1 MITNI
6 LEKIFTFRGLCG
18 TFDGNKANDFHDIG
32 GSTPEPG
39 QAPRH
44 AEQWRIQPG
53 HSSLFD
59 GPPPAL
65 GRGGG
70 GGTGR
75 LCLCEQQTEIVTVGG
90 ATWARDSPDPRD
102 PGATCHPW
110 WQLRAPARA
119 RHYVDITPAVRGG
132 DEYVND
138 QAAAGPG
145 SQQEAASTGSKPRA
159 EGVGV
164 HWSLHQQ
171 RHARSPG
178 YSRGRDSNPGPL
190 AAGPPSYPTPAGLTA
205 AGVAALC
212 SNTVLNSS
220 VATQCGPYIQEDLSI
235 ALDICVLGRSLLYQS
250 FICIYLHFI

>member
-1 MITNI
+1 MITDI

-18 TFDGNKANDFHDIG
+18 TFDGNKANDLHDTD

-44 AEQWRIQPG
+44 AEQWRG
-53 HSSLFD
+53 
-59 GPPPAL
+59 G
-65 GRGGG
+65 GGG

-138 QAAAGPG
+138 QAAAAPG
-145 SQQEAASTGSKPRA
+145 SQQEAASTGTKPRA

-164 HWSLHQQ
+164 HWSLQPRPQ
-171 RHARSPG
+171 PRHARSSV
-178 YSRGRDSNPGPL
+178 YSFSGDSNPGPL

-220 VATQCGPYIQEDLSI
+220 VATQCGPYIQGDLSI
-235 ALDICVLGRSLLYQS
+235 ALDICVLGRSLY
-250 FICIYLHFI
+250 

>member
-1 MITNI
+1 M
-6 LEKIFTFRGLCG
+6 CG
-18 TFDGNKANDFHDIG
+18 TFDGNKANDLHDVD

-39 QAPRH
+39 Q
-44 AEQWRIQPG
+44 QWRIQPG

-90 ATWARDSPDPRD
+90 DTWPRDSPDPRD
-102 PGATCHPW
+102 PAATCRPW

-138 QAAAGPG
+138 EAAAGRG
-145 SQQEAASTGSKPRA
+145 SQQEAASSGPKPRA

-178 YSRGRDSNPGPL
+178 YSFSGDSNPGPL
-190 AAGPPSYPTPAGLTA
+190 ATGPPSYPTPAGLTA
-205 AGVAALC
+205 AGVASLC

-220 VATQCGPYIQEDLSI
+220 VATQCGLYIQGDLAI
-235 ALDICVLGRSLLYQS
+235 ALDICVLGRSLKLRVPYVDNKY
-250 FICIYLHFI
+250 IIYYI

>member
-18 TFDGNKANDFHDIG
+18 TFDGNKANDFHDTD

-90 ATWARDSPDPRD
+90 ATWPRDLPDPRD
-102 PGATCHPW
+102 SGAMCRPW

-132 DEYVND
+132 EEYVN
-138 QAAAGPG
+138 
-145 SQQEAASTGSKPRA
+145 QQEAASTGSKPRA

-171 RHARSPG
+171 RHARSSG
-178 YSRGRDSNPGPL
+178 YSFSGDSNPGPL

-235 ALDICVLGRSLLYQS
+235 ALDICVLGRSP
-250 FICIYLHFI
+250 